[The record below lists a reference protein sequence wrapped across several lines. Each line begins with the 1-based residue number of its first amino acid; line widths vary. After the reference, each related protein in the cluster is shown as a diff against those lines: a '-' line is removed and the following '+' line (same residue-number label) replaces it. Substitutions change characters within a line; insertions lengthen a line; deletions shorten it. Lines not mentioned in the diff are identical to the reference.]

1 MKIRLAVVLV
11 IAAGFAI
18 VMGVGTAWAQEP
30 YTPLQIGM
38 VTGVS
43 SASCSTPYG
52 NYATGASCF
61 SATVQNCANSI
72 DLGFTFGEVLVS
84 NNKGTV
90 VLFNG
95 SGGDQAPG
103 GTDYANYYVQN
114 GYQVVQVVWNSPWE
128 TSDVL
133 INYSPTFQAYSI
145 KDAGCRPATVLNY
158 VYQNIY
164 PQGKMTGAGMCA
176 QGSSAGSAAIGYA
189 LAEYGAYSYLD
200 NVELLSGPVL
210 SDIEK
215 GCVVPKTPSFTVCP
229 ASQTYCQ
236 TGTPPEGGWPDAP
249 QYIPSYNTAVDNWSG
264 IPNACNNGTTTT
276 ASQNAA
282 WKQMSIVDGQIDS
295 IFSYPQTALA
305 GWLCSN
311 TSVNCGNAP
320 CQNNSA
326 AEGQYFYAQLSGSL
340 AHDKVYRIDKC
351 SGQEGV
357 SDGFLPPPN
366 QSTTGLVAIEG
377 DMLANCQLH
386 H

>member
-18 VMGVGTAWAQEP
+18 VMGVGTAWAQDP

-43 SASCSTPYG
+43 SASCSNPYG

-61 SATVQNCANSI
+61 SATVQNCANTT

-133 INYSPTFQAYSI
+133 INYSHTFQAYSI

-158 VYQNIY
+158 VYQNIF

-236 TGTPPEGGWPDAP
+236 TGTPPEGGWTDAP
-249 QYIPSYNTAVDNWSG
+249 QYIPSYNTAVDNWSY
-264 IPNACNNGTTTT
+264 ILNACNNDTTTT

>member
-43 SASCSTPYG
+43 SASCSNPYG

-61 SATVQNCANSI
+61 SATVQNCANTT

-133 INYSPTFQAYSI
+133 INYSHTFQAYSI

-158 VYQNIY
+158 VYQNIF

-249 QYIPSYNTAVDNWSG
+249 QYIPSYNTAVDNWSY
-264 IPNACNNGTTTT
+264 ILNACNNGTTTT